1 MAFSNRVSKMVNKIN
16 GLPEFMRSWVL
27 SKAVGSIVKMVGYLK
42 INIESMDFNQVVV
55 SAPNKK
61 RVQNHIG
68 GVHAC
73 CTATLAETATG
84 LVIGMNVPDSSLNLL
99 KSMKITYQ
107 KRSTGGVKAVASL
120 SDEQVQSIRTVEKG
134 ELLVP
139 VVVTDETGEEIVA
152 CEMLWAWIPKKR

>member
-1 MAFSNRVSKMVNKIN
+1 MAFSNRVSKMVSKIN
-16 GLPEFMRSWVL
+16 GLPEFIRSWAL

-42 INIESMDFNQVVV
+42 IKIESMDFNQVVV
-55 SAPNKK
+55 SVPNKK

-107 KRSTGGVKAVASL
+107 KRSTGGVKAVATL
-120 SDEQVQSIRTVEKG
+120 SDEQIQSVRTVEKG

>member
-1 MAFSNRVSKMVNKIN
+1 MAFSNRVSRMTDKVNK
-16 GLPEFMRSWVL
+16 LPEFIRSWAL

-42 INIESMDFNQVVV
+42 INIESMSFEQVVV
-55 SAPNKK
+55 SVANKK

-84 LVIGMNVPDSSLNLL
+84 LVVGMNVPDTSLNLL

-107 KRSTGGVKAVASL
+107 KRSTGGVKAVATL
-120 SDEQVQSIRTVEKG
+120 SNEQIESIRSVEKG

-152 CEMLWAWIPKKR
+152 CEMLWAWVPKKR